1 MPNRLSAVLTVA
13 AMTGFVAI
21 GGWMFLDL
29 MTRSE
34 NVSITASVELQN
46 DCGIE
51 DDVFVL
57 LIPSTGKKLA
67 FVNRKLTVV
76 VKKGE
81 ALRLA
86 TSPRFPNVTYD
97 GPSEPADSTVRITVE
112 CDSTDIENLLNRPL
126 KDRFGG

>member
-57 LIPSTGKKLA
+57 LVPSTGKKLA
-67 FVNRKLTVV
+67 C
-76 VKKGE
+76 
-81 ALRLA
+81 
-86 TSPRFPNVTYD
+86 
-97 GPSEPADSTVRITVE
+97 PSS
-112 CDSTDIENLLNRPL
+112 
-126 KDRFGG
+126 KDLEHAA